1 MLRTT
6 QASVVKLADQNPKQT
21 ETHSSTFPQDSD
33 SDSES
38 EIELR
43 STHTSPETTTSD
55 ESDGTVVDSPVYSP
69 TSPTP
74 TQSLPGE
81 GEIDSKK
88 GHSQPSVGTLP
99 LTEKDPPEKPEDRDP
114 PPSSSVEGL
123 DTETYDKDES
133 ITPSSPGSSDKTEE
147 TPTSPIGT
155 RTSTEYSPRD
165 TSLKDPFSS
174 FWSGNL
180 GDVSDQSG
188 RRHRWLIRKPKK
200 RHSLE
205 LEVSSEKDPRPYK
218 YMLEGDRPLLP
229 RQRFYSSHLDA
240 KDVTFQ
246 QATFTLRYIVQQR
259 LQEKQ
264 LEELEKEKRESKKR
278 GQLKLQHDIINRPR
292 RLIPVEP
299 ILSLFETLENPLIPR
314 DPRPHKDSTS
324 SESSID
330 TGPDSDMATGATKD
344 LIEALTK
351 TLKNINQ
358 SPTIPLPIFKGKKGE
373 DPEDHILKV
382 EDYFGLHQIDDQ
394 QDKIKRFKDT
404 LFETARK
411 WAQTLNYT
419 DEVVKFD
426 YDPAIKDDKK
436 ASMKYLFLRRF
447 AKEGRTLEAA
457 YSAWGSLTFDPNKD
471 DIEQFIQKVEEL
483 AKKLGYNEDAQVMA
497 VKSVLPRDVYGIC
510 MTYKTL
516 KELKT
521 FLIDLF
527 ANPRMREAVPGTASV
542 SGEPGVF
549 SIGQHVENKVV
560 NPTMADVS
568 KIHQDMDA
576 LQVRFNKISSAD
588 FRGKANKPWKPEV
601 TPPKRRGGFNR
612 GRGGKQYD
620 NAYRNDRFKNEN
632 DGQCRD
638 TSQRDNAGNF
648 RNRGQGRGRFKSNF
662 RGKGRGRGGFDKS
675 PNVRR
680 PRVASKTV
688 DKDKM
693 RCHYCNEFGHFIR
706 ECSKKTRDEKKTGQF
721 SGMSMD
727 YYGDD
732 LYTGEDYDD
741 EVFATLNS

>member
-1 MLRTT
+1 M
-6 QASVVKLADQNPKQT
+6 V
-21 ETHSSTFPQDSD
+21 E
-33 SDSES
+33 
-38 EIELR
+38 
-43 STHTSPETTTSD
+43 
-55 ESDGTVVDSPVYSP
+55 SP

-74 TQSLPGE
+74 TQSLSGE
-81 GEIDSKK
+81 GDFDSEK

-123 DTETYDKDES
+123 DTEAHDKDES
-133 ITPSSPGSSDKTEE
+133 ITPSSPESSDKTEE

-155 RTSTEYSPRD
+155 RISTEYSPKD
-165 TSLKDPFSS
+165 TSLKEPFSS

-180 GDVSDQSG
+180 SDVLEQSG
-188 RRHRWLIRKPKK
+188 RRHRWLIRKPKR
-200 RHSLE
+200 RHSVE
-205 LEVSSEKDPRPYK
+205 LEFLDEKDLRPYK
-218 YMLEGDRPLLP
+218 YVLEGDRPLLP
-229 RQRFYSSHLDA
+229 RRRFYSSHLDA
-240 KDVTFQ
+240 RDITFQ
-246 QATFTLRYIVQQR
+246 QTTFTLRYIVQQR

-264 LEELEKEKRESKKR
+264 LEELEKEKKESKKR
-278 GQLKLQHDIINRPR
+278 RQLEVQHDIINRPR

-299 ILSLFETLENPLIPR
+299 ILSPFEIEGKKVPGEDPFIPQLPFEKSKTKSKTLQNPLIPKN
-314 DPRPHKDSTS
+314 PRPHKDSTS
-324 SESSID
+324 SESSVDI
-330 TGPDSDMATGATKD
+330 GPDSDMAATDATKD

-358 SPTIPLPIFKGKKGE
+358 SPTIPLPVFKGKKGE

-419 DEVVKFD
+419 EEVVKFD
-426 YDPAIKDDKK
+426 YDPAIEDDKK
-436 ASMKYLFLRRF
+436 VSMKYLFLRRF

-471 DIEQFIQKVEEL
+471 DIEQFILKVEEL
-483 AKKLGYNEDAQVMA
+483 AKKLGYNEGAQVMA

-527 ANPRMREAVPGTASV
+527 ANPKMREAVPGTANV

-560 NPTMADVS
+560 NPTIEDVS
-568 KIHQDMDA
+568 KICQDMNA

-588 FRGKANKPWKPEV
+588 FRSKTSKPWKPEV
-601 TPPKRRGGFNR
+601 TPPKRKGGFNR
-612 GRGGKQYD
+612 GRGGKQYE

-632 DGQCRD
+632 DVQSRD
-638 TSQRDNAGNF
+638 ASQRDNAGNF

-706 ECSKKTRDEKKTGQF
+706 ECSKKTRDEKKAEQF

-741 EVFATLNS
+741 EIFATLNS

>member
-1 MLRTT
+1 M
-6 QASVVKLADQNPKQT
+6 
-21 ETHSSTFPQDSD
+21 
-33 SDSES
+33 
-38 EIELR
+38 
-43 STHTSPETTTSD
+43 
-55 ESDGTVVDSPVYSP
+55 VDSP

-74 TQSLPGE
+74 AQSLSGE
-81 GEIDSKK
+81 GDLDSKK

-123 DTETYDKDES
+123 DTEAHDQDES

-147 TPTSPIGT
+147 TPTFPIGT
-155 RTSTEYSPRD
+155 RISTEYSPRD

-218 YMLEGDRPLLP
+218 YVLEGDRPLLP

-240 KDVTFQ
+240 KDITFQ
-246 QATFTLRYIVQQR
+246 QATFTLRYIVQHR

-264 LEELEKEKRESKKR
+264 LEESEKKKRESEKR
-278 GQLKLQHDIINRPR
+278 RQLELQHDVINRPR

-299 ILSLFETLENPLIPR
+299 ILSPFETLENPLIPK

-330 TGPDSDMATGATKD
+330 TGPDSDMAATGATKD

-351 TLKNINQ
+351 TLININQ
-358 SPTIPLPIFKGKKGE
+358 SPTIPLPVFKGKKGE

-394 QDKIKRFKDT
+394 QDKIKRFKDA
-404 LFETARK
+404 LFEIARK

-419 DEVVKFD
+419 EEVVKFD
-426 YDPAIKDDKK
+426 YDPAIEDDKK

-527 ANPRMREAVPGTASV
+527 ANPKMREAVPGTASV

-560 NPTMADVS
+560 NPTIADVS
-568 KIHQDMDA
+568 KICQDMDA

-588 FRGKANKPWKPEV
+588 FRSKTSKPWKPEV

-612 GRGGKQYD
+612 GRGGKQYE
-620 NAYRNDRFKNEN
+620 NAYRSDRFKNEN
-632 DGQCRD
+632 DGQSRD

>member
-1 MLRTT
+1 M
-6 QASVVKLADQNPKQT
+6 D
-21 ETHSSTFPQDSD
+21 
-33 SDSES
+33 
-38 EIELR
+38 
-43 STHTSPETTTSD
+43 
-55 ESDGTVVDSPVYSP
+55 SP

-74 TQSLPGE
+74 TQSLSGE
-81 GEIDSKK
+81 GDLDSKK

-114 PPSSSVEGL
+114 PPRSSVEGL
-123 DTETYDKDES
+123 DTEAHDQDES
-133 ITPSSPGSSDKTEE
+133 ITPSSPASSDKTEE
-147 TPTSPIGT
+147 TPTFPIGT
-155 RTSTEYSPRD
+155 RISTEYSPRD
-165 TSLKDPFSS
+165 TSLKDQFSS

-205 LEVSSEKDPRPYK
+205 LEVSSEKDPRPYR
-218 YMLEGDRPLLP
+218 YVLEGDRPLLP

-240 KDVTFQ
+240 QNITFQ
-246 QATFTLRYIVQQR
+246 RATFTLRYIVQHR

-264 LEELEKEKRESKKR
+264 LEELEKERRESEKR
-278 GQLKLQHDIINRPR
+278 RQLELQQDVINRPR

-299 ILSLFETLENPLIPR
+299 ILSPFETLENPLIPK

-324 SESSID
+324 SDSSID
-330 TGPDSDMATGATKD
+330 TGPDSDMAATGATKD

-358 SPTIPLPIFKGKKGE
+358 SPTIPLPVFKGKKGE

-419 DEVVKFD
+419 AEVVKFD
-426 YDPAIKDDKK
+426 YDPAIEYDKK

-457 YSAWGSLTFDPNKD
+457 YSPWGSLTFDPNKD

-527 ANPRMREAVPGTASV
+527 ANPKMREAVPGTASV

-568 KIHQDMDA
+568 KIRQDMDA

-588 FRGKANKPWKPEV
+588 FRSKTSKPWKPEV

-632 DGQCRD
+632 DGQSRD

-706 ECSKKTRDEKKTGQF
+706 ECSKKTRDVKKTGQF
-721 SGMSMD
+721 NGMSMD

-741 EVFATLNS
+741 EVFVTLNS

>member
-1 MLRTT
+1 M
-6 QASVVKLADQNPKQT
+6 
-21 ETHSSTFPQDSD
+21 
-33 SDSES
+33 
-38 EIELR
+38 I
-43 STHTSPETTTSD
+43 
-55 ESDGTVVDSPVYSP
+55 
-69 TSPTP
+69 
-74 TQSLPGE
+74 GE
-81 GEIDSKK
+81 GDLDPSE
-88 GHSQPSVGTLP
+88 GQSQPLVGTLP
-99 LTEKDPPEKPEDRDP
+99 LTEKDPPEKPKDKDP

-123 DTETYDKDES
+123 DTEAHDKDES

-155 RTSTEYSPRD
+155 RISTEYSPRD
-165 TSLKDPFSS
+165 TSLKEPFSS
-174 FWSGNL
+174 FWSGKL
-180 GDVSDQSG
+180 SDASDQSG
-188 RRHRWLIRKPKK
+188 RRLRWLIRKLKR
-200 RHSLE
+200 RHSVELE
-205 LEVSSEKDPRPYK
+205 LLDEEDPRPYK
-218 YMLEGDRPLLP
+218 YVLKGDRPLLP
-229 RQRFYSSHLDA
+229 RQRFYSSPLDA
-240 KDVTFQ
+240 KDITFQ
-246 QATFTLRYIVQQR
+246 QTTFTLRYIVQQR

-264 LEELEKEKRESKKR
+264 LEELEKEKRESEKR
-278 GQLKLQHDIINRPR
+278 RQLEVQHDIIKRPR

-299 ILSLFETLENPLIPR
+299 ILSPFEIEGKNVPGEDPLIPQLPFEKSKAKSRTLENPLIPKN
-314 DPRPHKDSTS
+314 PRPHKDSTS
-324 SESSID
+324 SESSVD
-330 TGPDSDMATGATKD
+330 TGPDSDMAATGATKD

-358 SPTIPLPIFKGKKGE
+358 SPTIPLPVFKGKKGE

-404 LFETARK
+404 FFETARK

-419 DEVVKFD
+419 EKVVKFD
-426 YDPAIKDDKK
+426 YDPAIEDDKK
-436 ASMKYLFLRRF
+436 ASMKYLFLRKF

-527 ANPRMREAVPGTASV
+527 ANPKMREAVPGTTSV

-560 NPTMADVS
+560 NPTIEDVS
-568 KIHQDMDA
+568 KICQDMNA

-588 FRGKANKPWKPEV
+588 LRSKTSKPWKPEV

-612 GRGGKQYD
+612 GRGGKQYE

-632 DGQCRD
+632 DGQSRD
-638 TSQRDNAGNF
+638 TNQRDNAGNF

-706 ECSKKTRDEKKTGQF
+706 ECSKKTRDEKKAGQF
-721 SGMSMD
+721 SGMSVD

-732 LYTGEDYDD
+732 LYTGEDMMMKY
-741 EVFATLNS
+741 LLL

>member
-1 MLRTT
+1 M
-6 QASVVKLADQNPKQT
+6 
-21 ETHSSTFPQDSD
+21 
-33 SDSES
+33 
-38 EIELR
+38 I
-43 STHTSPETTTSD
+43 
-55 ESDGTVVDSPVYSP
+55 
-69 TSPTP
+69 
-74 TQSLPGE
+74 GE
-81 GEIDSKK
+81 GDLDPFE
-88 GHSQPSVGTLP
+88 GQSQPLVGTLP
-99 LTEKDPPEKPEDRDP
+99 LTEKDPPEKPKDKDP

-123 DTETYDKDES
+123 DTEAYDKDES
-133 ITPSSPGSSDKTEE
+133 IIPSSPGSSDKTEE

-155 RTSTEYSPRD
+155 RISTEYSPRG
-165 TSLKDPFSS
+165 TSLKDPLSS
-174 FWSGNL
+174 FWSGNI
-180 GDVSDQSG
+180 SDISDRSG
-188 RRHRWLIRKPKK
+188 RKHRWLIRKPKR

-205 LEVSSEKDPRPYK
+205 LEVSSDKDPRSYQ
-218 YMLEGDRPLLP
+218 YVSERDRPLLP

-240 KDVTFQ
+240 KDITFQ

-264 LEELEKEKRESKKR
+264 LEELEKEKRESKKKR
-278 GQLKLQHDIINRPR
+278 QLEVQHDIINRPR

-299 ILSLFETLENPLIPR
+299 ILSPFEIEGKKVPGEDPFNPQLPFEKPKARSKTLENPLIPEN
-314 DPRPHKDSTS
+314 PRPHKDSTS
-324 SESSID
+324 SESSVD
-330 TGPDSDMATGATKD
+330 TGADLDMAATSATRD

-358 SPTIPLPIFKGKKGE
+358 SPTIPLPVFKGKKGE

-382 EDYFGLHQIDDQ
+382 ADYFGLHQIDDQ

-419 DEVVKFD
+419 EEVVKFD
-426 YDPAIKDDKK
+426 YDPAIEDDKK

-471 DIEQFIQKVEEL
+471 DIEQFILKVEEL

-527 ANPRMREAVPGTASV
+527 ANPKMREAVPGTASV

-560 NPTMADVS
+560 NPTIADVS
-568 KIHQDMDA
+568 KIHQDMNA

-588 FRGKANKPWKPEV
+588 FRGKTSKPWKPEV

-612 GRGGKQYD
+612 GRGGKQYE

-632 DGQCRD
+632 DGQSRD
-638 TSQRDNAGNF
+638 TNQRENAGNF
-648 RNRGQGRGRFKSNF
+648 KNRGQGRGRFKSNF

-675 PNVRR
+675 PNIRK

-706 ECSKKTRDEKKTGQF
+706 ECSKKTRDEKKAGQF

-741 EVFATLNS
+741 EVFANLNS

>member
-1 MLRTT
+1 M
-6 QASVVKLADQNPKQT
+6 
-21 ETHSSTFPQDSD
+21 
-33 SDSES
+33 ES
-38 EIELR
+38 
-43 STHTSPETTTSD
+43 
-55 ESDGTVVDSPVYSP
+55 
-69 TSPTP
+69 
-74 TQSLPGE
+74 
-81 GEIDSKK
+81 
-88 GHSQPSVGTLP
+88 
-99 LTEKDPPEKPEDRDP
+99 
-114 PPSSSVEGL
+114 
-123 DTETYDKDES
+123 
-133 ITPSSPGSSDKTEE
+133 
-147 TPTSPIGT
+147 
-155 RTSTEYSPRD
+155 
-165 TSLKDPFSS
+165 
-174 FWSGNL
+174 
-180 GDVSDQSG
+180 
-188 RRHRWLIRKPKK
+188 
-200 RHSLE
+200 
-205 LEVSSEKDPRPYK
+205 
-218 YMLEGDRPLLP
+218 
-229 RQRFYSSHLDA
+229 
-240 KDVTFQ
+240 
-246 QATFTLRYIVQQR
+246 
-259 LQEKQ
+259 
-264 LEELEKEKRESKKR
+264 
-278 GQLKLQHDIINRPR
+278 QHDVINRPR

-299 ILSLFETLENPLIPR
+299 ILSPFETLENPLIPK
-314 DPRPHKDSTS
+314 DPRSHKDSTS

-330 TGPDSDMATGATKD
+330 TGPDLDMAATGATKD

-358 SPTIPLPIFKGKKGE
+358 SPTIPLPVFKGKKGE

-382 EDYFGLHQIDDQ
+382 EDYFGLHQTDDQ

-419 DEVVKFD
+419 EEVVKFD
-426 YDPAIKDDKK
+426 YDPATKDDKK

-527 ANPRMREAVPGTASV
+527 ANPKMREAVPGTASV

-549 SIGQHVENKVV
+549 SVGQHVENRVV

-568 KIHQDMDA
+568 KIYQDMDA

-588 FRGKANKPWKPEV
+588 FRSKVSKPWKPEV
-601 TPPKRRGGFNR
+601 TPPKRREGFNR

-632 DGQCRD
+632 DGQSRD
-638 TSQRDNAGNF
+638 ASQRDNAGNF

-675 PNVRR
+675 PNIRR

>member
-1 MLRTT
+1 M
-6 QASVVKLADQNPKQT
+6 
-21 ETHSSTFPQDSD
+21 
-33 SDSES
+33 
-38 EIELR
+38 
-43 STHTSPETTTSD
+43 
-55 ESDGTVVDSPVYSP
+55 VDSS

-74 TQSLPGE
+74 TQSLSGE
-81 GEIDSKK
+81 GDLDSKK

-114 PPSSSVEGL
+114 PPSFSVEGL
-123 DTETYDKDES
+123 DTEAHDKDES
-133 ITPSSPGSSDKTEE
+133 ITPSSPESSDKTEE
-147 TPTSPIGT
+147 TPTFPIGT
-155 RTSTEYSPRD
+155 RISTEYSPRD

-205 LEVSSEKDPRPYK
+205 LEVSSEKDPRSYK
-218 YMLEGDRPLLP
+218 YVLEGERPLLP

-240 KDVTFQ
+240 KDITFQ
-246 QATFTLRYIVQQR
+246 QATFTLRYIVQHR

-264 LEELEKEKRESKKR
+264 LEESEKKKRESEKR
-278 GQLKLQHDIINRPR
+278 RQLELQQDVINRPR

-299 ILSLFETLENPLIPR
+299 ILSPFETLENPLIPK

-324 SESSID
+324 SDSSID
-330 TGPDSDMATGATKD
+330 TGPDSDMAATGATKD

-419 DEVVKFD
+419 EEVEKFD

-527 ANPRMREAVPGTASV
+527 ANPKMREAVPGTASV

-568 KIHQDMDA
+568 KIRQDMDA

-588 FRGKANKPWKPEV
+588 FRSKTSKPWKPEV

-632 DGQCRD
+632 DGQSRD

-706 ECSKKTRDEKKTGQF
+706 ECSKKTRDEKETGQF